1 MDQQSGETEEF
12 EEEEVIDKVVGES
25 ELKELVLE

>member
-12 EEEEVIDKVVGES
+12 EEEEVIDEVVGES